1 MDGHKFI
8 MKAREFKQMTG
19 LNEGLA
25 LKSTQVITLIT
36 TIITCSILFYFLN
49 KTKTGKSMRAYSNNQ
64 DLASFMI
71 ERRSELLLGLSN
83 IIENAGEFAK
93 ENVFMKIAKID
104 NNIQLLI
111 EDDGDGFSTEILHR
125 LGDPY
130 VTSRHKDDGL
140 KDGLGLGFFISKTLF
155 ERLGIKMEIYN
166 KNKPESGAVVS
177 ILIPKQG
184 WV

>member
-1 MDGHKFI
+1 M
-8 MKAREFKQMTG
+8 R
-19 LNEGLA
+19 
-25 LKSTQVITLIT
+25 IT
-36 TIITCSILFYFLN
+36 
-49 KTKTGKSMRAYSNNQ
+49 K
-64 DLASFMI
+64 I
-71 ERRSELLLGLSN
+71 E
-83 IIENAGEFAK
+83 
-93 ENVFMKIAKID
+93 

-111 EDDGDGFSTEILHR
+111 EDDGNGFSTEIMHR

-130 VTSRHKDDGL
+130 VTSRHKDASL
-140 KDGLGLGFFISKTLF
+140 KEGLGLGFFISKTLF